1 MSKAPSYYDR
11 EACVECYVDG
21 VHIRVIADQRDL
33 NAKQAQEFG
42 DALLVCAR
50 FVRENP

>member
-1 MSKAPSYYDR
+1 MTKAPSYYDR
-11 EACVECYVDG
+11 EAGVECYVDG

-33 NAKQAQEFG
+33 NVEQAKQFA
-42 DALLVCAR
+42 DALLACAR